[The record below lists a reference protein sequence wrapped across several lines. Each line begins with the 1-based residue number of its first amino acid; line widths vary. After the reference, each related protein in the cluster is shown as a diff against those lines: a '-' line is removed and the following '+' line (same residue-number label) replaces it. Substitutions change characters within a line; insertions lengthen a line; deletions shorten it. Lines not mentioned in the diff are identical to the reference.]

1 MELIWEVWHGSYS
14 EDINGAYV
22 YNIIL
27 LTHVDVKQC
36 SAFHK

>member
-1 MELIWEVWHGSYS
+1 MVVIQKILM
-14 EDINGAYV
+14 AYV
-22 YNIIL
+22 YNMIL